1 MSNYGILN
9 LLMLRSVQLLQISN
23 ESPKLPLNLMN
34 FLNHPKTSSFKPYLK
49 STNSCAFWTK
59 TYKLVVSSW
68 KTKNRNRNR
77 NKNQIKSMS

>member
-49 STNSCAFWTK
+49 STNSCAF
-59 TYKLVVSSW
+59 
-68 KTKNRNRNR
+68 
-77 NKNQIKSMS
+77 